1 MKEDSPIALAD
12 LKKMTVEERELLL
25 DGIRER
31 RLKPVKIYEEL
42 SLMQEQAK
50 QQKLEEQWEKSL
62 EMFKKDLARADKSIT
77 NLEARSRKLRALE
90 LDIEQI

>member
-1 MKEDSPIALAD
+1 
-12 LKKMTVEERELLL
+12 MTVEERELLL

-90 LDIEQI
+90 LEIEQI

>member
-1 MKEDSPIALAD
+1 M
-12 LKKMTVEERELLL
+12 KKMTVEERELLL

-90 LDIEQI
+90 LEIEQI

>member
-62 EMFKKDLARADKSIT
+62 EMFKKDLARVDKSIT

-90 LDIEQI
+90 LEIEQI

>member
-90 LDIEQI
+90 LEIEQI

>member
-1 MKEDSPIALAD
+1 
-12 LKKMTVEERELLL
+12 
-25 DGIRER
+25 
-31 RLKPVKIYEEL
+31 
-42 SLMQEQAK
+42 MQEQAK

-90 LDIEQI
+90 LEIEQI